1 MTRIDLRADW
11 LSALQ
16 AQANQPALRPRVP
29 LVWQGYRIG
38 SVEADF
44 IREFRRLALSNG
56 TLLLQEVEQK
66 GLNKGANKGTDQGAD
81 VGSLAWQIN
90 SDLTSSLNQLAH
102 AMRSAGLCGAWRNE
116 QLAVKELADT
126 DGFNV
131 LPETSRNLQGT
142 SMNAPVLGTIERGAV
157 RPLGIATH
165 AVHLVGFVSLQ
176 AQFSHM
182 WVQQRAWSKPNDP
195 GQYDT
200 LMGGMVPAQNTLDEA
215 LARETWEE
223 AGLMLSVLPALSYGG
238 RVSLRRPAHEASHT
252 MGGAGYMVENIDWFL
267 AEVPVGL
274 VPDNQDGEVD
284 NFSLVDME
292 TLLST
297 LYGQKFTTEASLVL
311 AAALGAVNALSNAPG
326 PN

>member
-1 MTRIDLRADW
+1 MTRVDLRADW

-16 AQANQPALRPRVP
+16 AQANQPAPRPRVP

-38 SVEADF
+38 SVEPDF
-44 IREFRRLALSNG
+44 IREFHRLTLSNG

-66 GLNKGANKGTDQGAD
+66 GSDGASDQALAE
-81 VGSLAWQIN
+81 SALAWQVN
-90 SDLTSSLNQLAH
+90 GDLTSSLNQLAQ

-116 QLAVKELADT
+116 QLAVKELAGK
-126 DGFNV
+126 DG
-131 LPETSRNLQGT
+131 LHLWPETSRNPHST
-142 SMNAPVLGTIERGAV
+142 SKNAQVLGTIERGAV
-157 RPLGIATH
+157 RPLGIATQ

-200 LMGGMVPAQNTLDEA
+200 LMGGMVPAQNTLEEA

-223 AGLMLSVLPALSYGG
+223 AGLLLSDLPALTYGG
-238 RVSLRRPAHEASHT
+238 RVSLRRPAHEANHT
-252 MGGAGYMVENIDWFL
+252 MGGAGYMVEHIDWFL
-267 AEVPVGL
+267 ADVPVGR

-284 NFSLVDME
+284 NFSLLDME

-297 LYGQKFTTEASLVL
+297 LYGQKFTTEASMVL
-311 AAALGAVNALSNAPG
+311 AAALGAINGPLNAPR

>member
-1 MTRIDLRADW
+1 
-11 LSALQ
+11 
-16 AQANQPALRPRVP
+16 
-29 LVWQGYRIG
+29 VWQGYRIG
-38 SVEADF
+38 SVEPDF
-44 IREFRRLALSNG
+44 IREFHRLTLSNG

-66 GLNKGANKGTDQGAD
+66 GLDRASDQALAES
-81 VGSLAWQIN
+81 VLAWQVN
-90 SDLTSSLNQLAH
+90 GDLTSGLNQLAQ

-116 QLAVKELADT
+116 QLAVKELAGR

-131 LPETSRNLQGT
+131 LPETSRNPHST
-142 SMNAPVLGTIERGAV
+142 SKSARVLGTIERGAV
-157 RPLGIATH
+157 RPLGIATQ

-182 WVQQRAWSKPNDP
+182 WVQQRAWSKPIDP

-200 LMGGMVPAQNTLDEA
+200 LMGGMVPAQNTLEEA

-223 AGLMLSVLPALSYGG
+223 AGLLLSDLPALTYGG

-252 MGGAGYMVENIDWFL
+252 MGGAGYMVEQIDWFL
-267 AEVPVGL
+267 ADVPVGR

-284 NFSLVDME
+284 NFSLLDME

-297 LYGQKFTTEASLVL
+297 LYGQKFTTEASMVL
-311 AAALGAVNALSNAPG
+311 AAALGAINGSLNAPC